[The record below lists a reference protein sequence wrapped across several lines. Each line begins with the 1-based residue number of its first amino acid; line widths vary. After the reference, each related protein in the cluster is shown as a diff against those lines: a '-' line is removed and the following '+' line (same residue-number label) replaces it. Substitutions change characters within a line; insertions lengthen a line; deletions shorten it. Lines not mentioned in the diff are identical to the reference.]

1 MDSEDQQMRLRLMHL
16 HFTLLT
22 IQKAV
27 SGSRLPEMDA
37 LKEWQEVEK
46 AIRNGIFE
54 TPTARSVKSDSD
66 VHHSLHSESDL
77 RTKSDD
83 ELSQVLREFAD
94 ARFGAIHEDPN
105 DLNSPIVHWMPT
117 DIRRANIMLI
127 QREMDRRSQKKIQRW
142 NWALSAIGIGVG
154 IAAVTLSA
162 LSLFGFPSLC

>member
-1 MDSEDQQMRLRLMHL
+1 MDSNDQQMQLRLKYL

-27 SGSRLPEMDA
+27 SGSRRPEMDA
-37 LKEWQEVEK
+37 MDQWLEAEK
-46 AIRNGIFE
+46 AIRNGAFT
-54 TPTARSVKSDSD
+54 TPFAGSGPV
-66 VHHSLHSESDL
+66 VHHSLPSDADL
-77 RTKSDD
+77 RAMSDD
-83 ELSQVLREFAD
+83 DLSQALHESVD
-94 ARFGAIHEDPN
+94 AKFGAIHEDPS
-105 DLNSPIVHWMPT
+105 DPNSPIVHWMPT
-117 DIRRANIMLI
+117 DTRWANIMLI